1 MCQSLSQNLLLSFRI
16 SGVCVCVRVCV
27 ACACISWTCR
37 FVDEAITLKQKKKD
51 LAEEK
56 VDLQL
61 LWCRREIEKKCT
73 FFEKKINNGAANTL
87 HSAGNVQVRDLYI
100 DIHIVQDTYIHTP
113 RQKRE
118 QIQETSSA
126 PCYRSGYRQEY
137 WLSDRTCVRQ
147 TPSGDYKARAPP
159 MDLMHSCDDG
169 WQQQWEA
176 KKRDNNG

>member
-137 WLSDRTCVRQ
+137 WLLTIWQDLC
-147 TPSGDYKARAPP
+147 PSNSFRRLQGSSTTYGLDALVWRWVAAT
-159 MDLMHSCDDG
+159 MRG
-169 WQQQWEA
+169 Q
-176 KKRDNNG
+176 KKRQ